1 MVEMNALKRT
11 TSATAKMLASYD
23 VSIPSSIT
31 TKGGDIVVGK
41 PQKQP
46 GDGSCLFHSL
56 ASELRR
62 LRPNLSID
70 AFELRRSKQEDRS
83 GAWFRKSRLNH
94 LHRGGL
100 PRAFR

>member
-70 AFELRRSKQEDRS
+70 AFELRDQVAMYFWK
-83 GAWFRKSRLNH
+83 
-94 LHRGGL
+94 
-100 PRAFR
+100 